1 MIMNG
6 HEMMGKEEY
15 EKSTAKNYYKNKMV
29 KKDSVVIKKQD
40 SKS

>member
-1 MIMNG
+1 MNG

-15 EKSTAKNYYKNKMV
+15 EKSATKNYYNNKMV